1 MVKVTKRALEMR
13 RVVEEYEKSG
23 QRRGA
28 FCGQRGIAL
37 TTFDYWRRELGAK
50 PRIVKV
56 EVSASEP
63 VGHFT
68 LAFSNGR
75 RIESSWRYAEGELAR
90 LIRIV
95 ESA

>member
-1 MVKVTKRALEMR
+1 
-13 RVVEEYEKSG
+13 
-23 QRRGA
+23 
-28 FCGQRGIAL
+28 
-37 TTFDYWRRELGAK
+37 
-50 PRIVKV
+50 V